1 MKTVTC
7 LSLSDDL
14 IKTLEAPNFKT
25 KTTRGIF
32 YLFLDMKSPS
42 LHQQQKNILEKVWS
56 SSKKAVGIK
65 TAHEQPC
72 QNIILLSHYKQEYTF
87 GRVGRHSMLARMHI

>member
-42 LHQQQKNILEKVWS
+42 LHQQQKNILEKV
-56 SSKKAVGIK
+56 
-65 TAHEQPC
+65 
-72 QNIILLSHYKQEYTF
+72 
-87 GRVGRHSMLARMHI
+87 